1 MANSDKPK
9 ISRRRFVKRAAAAT
23 AAITAAPMIAKGLT
37 RQAKA
42 SGHKPGTIRLLGGAS
57 TMIPGDWTQFE
68 KDTGLKMELTLLKD
82 DPGVFFNDV
91 MVNDAGSRYDIIAML
106 AGVQGPLVEGDWIIP
121 IDHSR
126 IPNWAGVEPGVKNNP
141 QLSGMTTDTL
151 WGVPIYMNADTF
163 GYFPEKLSEP
173 RPPEEVSWSL
183 VFDDEKTLGQSAVG
197 DNFYTLTF
205 AAAYM
210 KYHKLATIDKV
221 ENMTASEVA
230 SVADWMIERKKAGQF
245 RTYWSTFDDQI
256 SNFVNGETL
265 AQVCW
270 EPAVKE
276 SRKQGADIEYAWTPE
291 FYIKWM
297 TSGFIPVQAQ
307 DHGNLDEIYRAFDWF
322 CGGAYGALLGPLR
335 GYATPR
341 PDLALDW
348 AKERDYSAE
357 DIKAISDN
365 LDKLKYKYA
374 QPEFWFRAVPDTLA
388 EHEREMARFLNT

>member
-1 MANSDKPK
+1 MAKSKSLK
-9 ISRRRFVKRAAAAT
+9 INRRRFMKGAVGTAAT
-23 AAITAAPMIAKGLT
+23 ISAAPMIAKGLT

-42 SGHKPGTIRLLGGAS
+42 DAKPGTIRLLGGAS
-57 TMIPGDWTQFE
+57 TLIPGDWTQFE
-68 KDTGLKMELTLLKD
+68 KDTGLKMEFSLLKD

-91 MVNDAGSRYDIIAML
+91 MVNDAGSRYDIISML

-121 IDHSR
+121 IDKSR
-126 IPNWAGVEPGVKNNP
+126 IPNWAGVEPGVKSNP
-141 QLSGMTTDTL
+141 QLTGMESDVL
-151 WGVPIYMNADTF
+151 WGVPMYMNADTF
-163 GYFPEKLSEP
+163 GYFPDLLGEP
-173 RPPEEVSWSL
+173 RPPEEVSWNL
-183 VFDDEKTLGQSAVG
+183 VFDNEKTLGQSAVG

-210 KYHKLATIDKV
+210 KYHNLATIDQP

-230 SVADWMIERKKAGQF
+230 AVADYMIERKKAGQF

-291 FYIKWM
+291 FYVKWM
-297 TSGFIPVQAQ
+297 AAGFIPVQAE
-307 DHGNLDEIYRAFDWF
+307 DRGNLDEIYAAFDWF

-341 PDLALDW
+341 PDLALEW
-348 AKERDYSAE
+348 AKEREYAD
-357 DIKAISDN
+357 DKIKAISDN
-365 LDKLKYKYA
+365 LDKLKFKYSN
-374 QPEFWFRAVPDTLA
+374 PLFWFLAVPDTLK
-388 EHEREMARFLNT
+388 EHEREMARFMNV

>member
-1 MANSDKPK
+1 MVKSKNLK
-9 ISRRRFVKRAAAAT
+9 INRRRFMKGAVGTA

-42 SGHKPGTIRLLGGAS
+42 DAKPGTIRLLGGAS
-57 TMIPGDWTQFE
+57 TLIPGDWTQFE
-68 KDTGLKMELTLLKD
+68 KDTGLKMEFSLLKD

-91 MVNDAGSRYDIIAML
+91 MVNDAGSRYDIISML
-106 AGVQGPLVEGDWIIP
+106 AGVQGPLVEGDWILP
-121 IDHSR
+121 IDQSR
-126 IPNWAGVEPGVKNNP
+126 IPNWAGVEPGVKSNP
-141 QLSGMTTDTL
+141 QLTGMETDIL
-151 WGVPIYMNADTF
+151 WGVPMYMNADTF
-163 GYFPEKLSEP
+163 GYFPELLGEP
-173 RPPEEVSWSL
+173 RPPEEVSWNL
-183 VFDDEKTLGQSAVG
+183 VFDNEKTLGQSAVG

-210 KYHKLATIDKV
+210 KYHNLATIDKP

-230 SVADWMIERKKAGQF
+230 AVADYMIERKKAGQF

-256 SNFVNGETL
+256 SNFVNGEAL

-291 FYIKWM
+291 FYVKWM
-297 TSGFIPVQAQ
+297 AAGFIPVQAE
-307 DHGNLDEIYRAFDWF
+307 DRGNLDEIYAAFDWF

-348 AKERDYSAE
+348 AKEREYTE
-357 DIKAISDN
+357 DKIKAISDN
-365 LDKLKYKYA
+365 LDKLKFKYSN
-374 QPEFWFRAVPDTLA
+374 PLFWFLAVPDTLK
-388 EHEREMARFLNT
+388 EHEREMARFMNV

>member
-1 MANSDKPK
+1 MVKSKKLK
-9 ISRRRFVKRAAAAT
+9 ITRRRFMKGAAGTA

-42 SGHKPGTIRLLGGAS
+42 DAKPGTIRLLGGAS
-57 TMIPGDWTQFE
+57 TLIPGDWTQFE
-68 KDTGLKMELTLLKD
+68 KDTGLKMEFSLLKD

-91 MVNDAGSRYDIIAML
+91 MVNDAGSRYDIISML
-106 AGVQGPLVEGDWIIP
+106 AGVQGPLVEGDWILP
-121 IDHSR
+121 IDQSR
-126 IPNWAGVEPGVKNNP
+126 IPNWAGVEPGVKSNP
-141 QLSGMTTDTL
+141 QLTGMETDIL
-151 WGVPIYMNADTF
+151 WGVPMYMNADTF
-163 GYFPEKLSEP
+163 GYFPDLLDEP
-173 RPPEEVSWSL
+173 RPPEEVSWNL
-183 VFDDEKTLGQSAVG
+183 VFDNEKTLGQSAVG

-210 KYHKLATIDKV
+210 KYHNLATIDKP

-230 SVADWMIERKKAGQF
+230 AVADYMIERKKAGQF

-256 SNFVNGETL
+256 SNFVNGEAL

-291 FYIKWM
+291 FYVKWM
-297 TSGFIPVQAQ
+297 AAGFIPVQAE
-307 DHGNLDEIYRAFDWF
+307 DRGNLDEIYAAFDWF

-341 PDLALDW
+341 PDLALEW
-348 AKERDYSAE
+348 AKEREYTE
-357 DIKAISDN
+357 DKIKAISDN
-365 LDKLKYKYA
+365 LDKLKFKYSN
-374 QPEFWFRAVPDTLA
+374 PLFWFLAVPDTLK
-388 EHEREMARFLNT
+388 EHEREMARFMNV

>member
-1 MANSDKPK
+1 MVKSKNLK
-9 ISRRRFVKRAAAAT
+9 INRRRFMKGAVGTA

-42 SGHKPGTIRLLGGAS
+42 DAKPGTIRLLGGAS
-57 TMIPGDWTQFE
+57 TLIPGDWTQFE
-68 KDTGLKMELTLLKD
+68 KDTGLKMEFSLLKD

-91 MVNDAGSRYDIIAML
+91 MVNDAGSRYDIISML
-106 AGVQGPLVEGDWIIP
+106 AGVQGPLVEGDWILP
-121 IDHSR
+121 IDQSR
-126 IPNWAGVEPGVKNNP
+126 IPNWAGVEPGVKSNP
-141 QLSGMTTDTL
+141 QLTGMETDIL
-151 WGVPIYMNADTF
+151 WGVPMYMNADTF
-163 GYFPEKLSEP
+163 GYFPELLGEP
-173 RPPEEVSWSL
+173 RPPEEVSWNL
-183 VFDDEKTLGQSAVG
+183 VFDNEKTLGQSAVG

-210 KYHKLATIDKV
+210 KYHNLATIDKP

-230 SVADWMIERKKAGQF
+230 AVADYMIERKKAGQF

-256 SNFVNGETL
+256 SNFVNGEAL

-291 FYIKWM
+291 FYVKWM
-297 TSGFIPVQAQ
+297 AAGFIPVQAE
-307 DHGNLDEIYRAFDWF
+307 DRGNLDEIYAAFDWF

-341 PDLALDW
+341 PDLALEW
-348 AKERDYSAE
+348 AKEREYTE
-357 DIKAISDN
+357 DKIKAISDN
-365 LDKLKYKYA
+365 LDKLKFKYSN
-374 QPEFWFRAVPDTLA
+374 PLFWFLAVPDTLK
-388 EHEREMARFLNT
+388 EHEREMARFMNV

>member
-1 MANSDKPK
+1 MVKSKNLK
-9 ISRRRFVKRAAAAT
+9 INRRRFMKGAVGTA

-42 SGHKPGTIRLLGGAS
+42 DAKPGTIRLLGGAS
-57 TMIPGDWTQFE
+57 TLIPGDWTQFE
-68 KDTGLKMELTLLKD
+68 KDTGLKMEFSLLKD

-91 MVNDAGSRYDIIAML
+91 MVNDAGSRYDIISML
-106 AGVQGPLVEGDWIIP
+106 AGVQGPLVEGDWILP
-121 IDHSR
+121 IDRSR
-126 IPNWAGVEPGVKNNP
+126 IPNWAGVEPGVKSNP
-141 QLSGMTTDTL
+141 QLTGMETDVL
-151 WGVPIYMNADTF
+151 WGVPMYMNADTF
-163 GYFPEKLSEP
+163 GYFPDLLGEP
-173 RPPEEVSWSL
+173 RPPEEVSWNL
-183 VFDDEKTLGQSAVG
+183 VFDNEKTLGQSAVG

-210 KYHKLATIDKV
+210 KYHNLATIDKP

-230 SVADWMIERKKAGQF
+230 AVADYMIERKKAGQF

-256 SNFVNGETL
+256 SNFVNGEAL

-291 FYIKWM
+291 FYVKWM
-297 TSGFIPVQAQ
+297 AAGFIPVQAE
-307 DHGNLDEIYRAFDWF
+307 DRGNLDEIYAAFDWF

-341 PDLALDW
+341 PDLALEW
-348 AKERDYSAE
+348 AKEREYTE
-357 DIKAISDN
+357 DKIKAISDN
-365 LDKLKYKYA
+365 LDKLKFKYSN
-374 QPEFWFRAVPDTLA
+374 PLFWFLAVPDTLK
-388 EHEREMARFLNT
+388 EHEREMARFMNV